1 MKSPPG
7 GFPHSAVAREIR
19 ETSAPFR
26 FRTSIEMK
34 IVSVGRPTPVSKT
47 ISPRLRSQLVYF
59 AASPQGQDVPP
70 LGENEY
76 FFRLGETQK
85 VLEDGVIELI
95 SPLDTAN
102 MTEVEITE
110 EQEEF
115 LEWLAAHELEH
126 VRLVD

>member
-1 MKSPPG
+1 
-7 GFPHSAVAREIR
+7 
-19 ETSAPFR
+19 
-26 FRTSIEMK
+26 MK

-47 ISPRLRSQLVYF
+47 ISHRLRSQLVYF
-59 AASPQGQDVPP
+59 AAPAHAQDVPP

-85 VLEDGVIELI
+85 VLEDGVIDLI

-110 EQEEF
+110 EQEEL

-126 VRLVD
+126 VRLELD

>member
-1 MKSPPG
+1 MEKPG
-7 GFPHSAVAREIR
+7 NDGNRLLICLRNA
-19 ETSAPFR
+19 TK
-26 FRTSIEMK
+26 MK

-59 AASPQGQDVPP
+59 AAAHNAQDVPP
-70 LGENEY
+70 MGENEY

-85 VLEDGVIELI
+85 VLEDGVIDLI
-95 SPLDTAN
+95 SPLDTDN

-110 EQEEF
+110 EQEEL

-126 VRLVD
+126 VRVQLD

>member
-1 MKSPPG
+1 
-7 GFPHSAVAREIR
+7 
-19 ETSAPFR
+19 
-26 FRTSIEMK
+26 MK
-34 IVSVGRPTPVSKT
+34 IVSVGRPTPVSKS
-47 ISPRLRSQLVYF
+47 ISPRLRTQLVYF
-59 AASPQGQDVPP
+59 AAPAEAQDVPP

-85 VLEDGVIELI
+85 VLEDGVIELV

-110 EQEEF
+110 DQEEY

-126 VRLVD
+126 VRLLLD

>member
-1 MKSPPG
+1 
-7 GFPHSAVAREIR
+7 
-19 ETSAPFR
+19 
-26 FRTSIEMK
+26 MK

-47 ISPRLRSQLVYF
+47 ISHRLRSQLVYF
-59 AASPQGQDVPP
+59 AAPAHAQDVPP

-85 VLEDGVIELI
+85 VLEDGVIDLI

-110 EQEEF
+110 EQEEL
-115 LEWLAAHELEH
+115 LEWLATNELEH
-126 VRLVD
+126 VRLELD